1 MRPWRLI
8 LASTLAAGLAACG
21 SSSTAPAPARAACAW
36 HAQRSGP
43 RTTDD
48 LTGVSFP
55 DRRHGWAVG
64 GISTPV
70 IQATSDGGRRW
81 RVQHAGGQNGLA
93 AVSFVDDKHG
103 WAAGA
108 HNLLLV
114 TTDGGSSWRAE
125 SLGVT
130 RDGNLYGVRFVDRR
144 HGWIVGSQGLI
155 RATSDG
161 GRTWAT
167 QTAGTSS
174 DLQEV
179 TFTDPLHGWIV
190 AGDSEVLRTVDGG
203 QSWTP
208 VYRASAQKNEIVAG
222 VSCLDAR
229 RGWESGSQDD
239 GQSNHGVV
247 SRTVDDGRTWK
258 HYDATNFDDVR
269 FGAIAFVDALHGWVA
284 GYQAELW
291 YTDNGGVSW
300 GSRPG
305 PSTVSAA
312 RVNQMVFRDA
322 THGWAVGASGTIM
335 ACTA

>member
-1 MRPWRLI
+1 MRPGGLI
-8 LASTLAAGLAACG
+8 LASALAASLAACG
-21 SSSTAPAPARAACAW
+21 SSSTARAPGRAACAW
-36 HAQRSGP
+36 HAQQPGP

-55 DRRHGWAVG
+55 DRTHGWAVG
-64 GISTPV
+64 GIDKPV
-70 IQATSDGGRRW
+70 IRATSDGGVRW
-81 RVQHAGGQNGLA
+81 RAQHVRGQNGLG
-93 AVSFVDDKHG
+93 AVSFTDDSHG
-103 WAAGA
+103 WAVGV
-108 HNLLLV
+108 HNLLLT

-125 SLGVT
+125 NSGIT

-155 RATSDG
+155 RATADG
-161 GRTWAT
+161 GRTWAP

-174 DLQEV
+174 DLQQV
-179 TFTDPLHGWIV
+179 TFTDTLHGWIQ
-190 AGDSEVLRTVDGG
+190 AGDSEVLRTTDGG
-203 QSWTP
+203 RSWTS
-208 VYRASAQKNEIVAG
+208 VYRASSQKNEIVAG
-222 VSCLDAR
+222 VFFLDAR

-247 SRTVDDGRTWK
+247 SQTVDGGRTWK
-258 HYDATNFDDVR
+258 HYDAINFDDVR

-284 GYQAELW
+284 GYQGELW

-305 PSTVSAA
+305 SSDAH
-312 RVNQMVFRDA
+312 RSYQMVFRDA
-322 THGWAVGASGTIM
+322 THGWAVGQLGSIG